1 MNRIFLVGNITGDIY
16 FDTLLIKGA
25 RRPFLRLIL
34 MSNRPRL
41 VKGLRINLWDDQ
53 AELYFPYLKRGS
65 GIAVVGTLLSREF
78 KGSLIHEVE
87 ALDLVLLRN
96 INWEYGEQERA
107 RRQLPRPSASAND
120 AFLIGRVGEDVY
132 FDWFQRANGQGSFA
146 FLRLMVS
153 NDQYLDG
160 LRVNV
165 LGSLAEL
172 VYPYI
177 KKDSR
182 LAIDGHFQT
191 HSQET
196 GKRSVE
202 VTAEH
207 ITFLEDVNWPAG
219 TAVLEAHAQEP
230 KETGQE

>member
-16 FDTLLIKGA
+16 FDTLVIKGA

-34 MSNRPRL
+34 MANRPRL

-53 AELYFPYLKRGS
+53 AELFFPYLKRGS
-65 GIAVVGTLLSREF
+65 GIAVVGTLISREF

-96 INWEYGEQERA
+96 INWEFGEQERA
-107 RRQLPRPSASAND
+107 RRQLPRPPASAND
-120 AFLIGRVGEDVY
+120 VFIIGRVGEDIY
-132 FDWFQRANGQGSFA
+132 FDWFKRTSGEGSFA

-153 NDQYLDG
+153 NDRYLDG

-172 VYPYI
+172 VYPCI

-182 LAIDGHFQT
+182 IAIDGHFQT

-207 ITFLEDVNWPAG
+207 ITFLEGVNWPPG
-219 TAVLEAHAQEP
+219 TATPQTNPPEA
-230 KETGQE
+230 KEAGQG